1 MSDVPIF
8 VQMSLPAILHLNNAH
23 ISAAEFLKDT
33 KEVKLNLLSSA
44 ELPQQRS
51 DETEFR
57 SKDNIEIS
65 TVTLLSFN

>member
-44 ELPQQRS
+44 ELPQ
-51 DETEFR
+51 
-57 SKDNIEIS
+57 
-65 TVTLLSFN
+65 